1 MSAKDDR
8 DVLEVLKFELAFV
21 EHGGYGRSVRTPWR
35 PTSIF
40 LDSPSCLN
48 FSDPERT
55 HPCDECLLMNFVPA
69 ERRTANVPC
78 HHIPLTPA
86 GDTVD
91 SAQNWSDQ
99 QELEEAVK
107 SWLRTTI
114 RQIEEQRAKGQSTP
128 TVPSPSGP
136 VQGLEA
142 AKEGTKVRDQ
152 KESAQHGSR
161 VGARQKE
168 NPHR

>member
-8 DVLEVLKFELAFV
+8 DVLEVLKFELAFI
-21 EHGGYGRSVRTPWR
+21 EQGGYGRSVRTPWR

-40 LDSPSCLN
+40 LDSPSCIN

-55 HPCDECLLMNFVPA
+55 LPCDECLLMSFVPA
-69 ERRTANVPC
+69 EQRTAKVPC

-91 SAQNWSDQ
+91 SAQHWSDQ
-99 QELEEAVK
+99 QELEDAVK
-107 SWLRTTI
+107 SWLRSTI

-128 TVPSPSGP
+128 TGPPQSGP

-142 AKEGTKVRDQ
+142 AKEAMNVRARKKGTQ
-152 KESAQHGSR
+152 QGSR

-168 NPHR
+168 HPHR